1 MNLTIDGRKTW
12 LSPTRAAELI
22 LIAREID
29 AVRLDA
35 VRQGRDGYPFT
46 NPVFRRL
53 TELLDD
59 GLRKE
64 MRQ

>member
-1 MNLTIDGRKTW
+1 MNLTIDGRQTW
-12 LSPTRAAELI
+12 LSPKRAAELI

>member
-1 MNLTIDGRKTW
+1 MYLFLDGRQTW
-12 LSPTRAAELI
+12 LSPQRAAELI